1 MPVPALAEEET
12 EFKGATAQFF
22 YLKEKTSL
30 TPMKKIENSINK
42 IQEKKKKKNLRQQDK
57 SEFTK
62 KHIKEEEDG
71 DGCQR

>member
-1 MPVPALAEEET
+1 
-12 EFKGATAQFF
+12 
-22 YLKEKTSL
+22 
-30 TPMKKIENSINK
+30 MKKIENSINK

>member
-1 MPVPALAEEET
+1 M
-12 EFKGATAQFF
+12 
-22 YLKEKTSL
+22 KTSL

-42 IQEKKKKKNLRQQDK
+42 IQEKKNLRQQDK

-62 KHIKEEEDG
+62 KHIKEEDG